1 LNSLNI
7 VAITGTDLS
16 QLRDNLPDEVRS
28 RIKFIWCKNTKEANE
43 FLPDAEILLTMGRLD
58 PDIMERTPKLRW
70 VQSLSAGID
79 NLPLEAFIKRNIIV
93 TNGKGVHTVQMSEFT
108 IGVMLQ
114 WVRNT
119 NKFLKHQHEKLWD
132 SKLSFDELY
141 GKTVGILGA
150 GAIGEAVARKCQAF
164 DMRVIGF
171 NRSGAAQPHFNEILS
186 GDNGLI
192 TLLQKSDF
200 IVLLLPSTSKTHHL
214 IKREQFQQMKP
225 SAFLINIAR
234 GDVIDE
240 EALIEALQNGTISGA
255 ALDVFEQ
262 EPLPETSPFWTMDNV
277 ILTPH
282 IAGATDHYIERAA
295 PIFYHNLKQYIAGQ
309 PLMNVVNL
317 REGY

>member
-1 LNSLNI
+1 MNV
-7 VAITGTDLS
+7 VAISGMDLS
-16 QLRDNLPDEVRS
+16 RLRDNLPDEVRS
-28 RIKFIWCKNTKEANE
+28 QTEFIWCKNTEEANE
-43 FLPDAEILLTMGRLD
+43 FLPNAEILLIMGRLD
-58 PDIMERTPKLRW
+58 PDITERTPKLRW
-70 VQSLSAGID
+70 VQTLSAGID
-79 NLPLEAFIKRNIIV
+79 KLPLEAFIKRNIIV

-108 IGVMLQ
+108 LGVMLQ

-119 NKFLKHQHEKLWD
+119 NKFLKHQQVKKWEPKLA
-132 SKLSFDELY
+132 LDELY

-164 DMRVIGF
+164 DMRVMGF
-171 NRSGAAQPHFNEILS
+171 NRSGATQPHFHEILS
-186 GDNGLI
+186 GDNGLT

-200 IVLLLPSTSKTHHL
+200 VVLLLPSTTKTYHL
-214 IKREQFQQMKP
+214 IKREHLQQMKS

-282 IAGATDHYIERAA
+282 ISGATDHYIERAA
-295 PIFYHNLKQYIAGQ
+295 PIFYHNMKQYIAGQ

>member
-1 LNSLNI
+1 
-7 VAITGTDLS
+7 
-16 QLRDNLPDEVRS
+16 
-28 RIKFIWCKNTKEANE
+28 
-43 FLPDAEILLTMGRLD
+43 
-58 PDIMERTPKLRW
+58 
-70 VQSLSAGID
+70 
-79 NLPLEAFIKRNIIV
+79 
-93 TNGKGVHTVQMSEFT
+93 
-108 IGVMLQ
+108 
-114 WVRNT
+114 
-119 NKFLKHQHEKLWD
+119 
-132 SKLSFDELY
+132 
-141 GKTVGILGA
+141 
-150 GAIGEAVARKCQAF
+150 
-164 DMRVIGF
+164 
-171 NRSGAAQPHFNEILS
+171 
-186 GDNGLI
+186 
-192 TLLQKSDF
+192 
-200 IVLLLPSTSKTHHL
+200 
-214 IKREQFQQMKP
+214 MKP

>member
-1 LNSLNI
+1 MNI
-7 VAITGTDLS
+7 VAISGMDLS
-16 QLRDNLPDEVRS
+16 QLRDNLPNEVRS
-28 RIKFIWCKNTKEANE
+28 HVKFIWCKNTKEANE

-58 PDIMERTPKLRW
+58 PDITERTPKLRW
-70 VQSLSAGID
+70 VQSLAAGID
-79 NLPLEAFIKRNIIV
+79 KLPLETFIKRNIIV
-93 TNGKGVHTVQMSEFT
+93 TNGKGVHIVQMSEFT
-108 IGVMLQ
+108 LGVMLQ

-119 NKFLKHQHEKLWD
+119 NKFLKHQQEKIWEQ
-132 SKLSFDELY
+132 KLSFDELY

-164 DMRVIGF
+164 DMNVIGF
-171 NRSGAAQPHFNEILS
+171 NRSGAAQPHFNEIFS
-186 GDNGLI
+186 GENGLI
-192 TLLQKSDF
+192 ALLQKSDF
-200 IVLLLPSTSKTHHL
+200 VVLLLPSTSKTHHF
-214 IKREQFQQMKP
+214 IKREHLQQMKS

-240 EALIEALQNGTISGA
+240 EALMEALQNGTISGA

-262 EPLPETSPFWTMDNV
+262 EPLPETSPLWTMDNV

>member
-1 LNSLNI
+1 MNI
-7 VAITGTDLS
+7 VAISGMDLS

-28 RIKFIWCKNTKEANE
+28 HINFIWCKNTKEAND

-58 PDIMERTPKLRW
+58 PEIMERAPKLRW

-79 NLPLEAFIKRNIIV
+79 KLPLESFIRRNIIV

-108 IGVMLQ
+108 LGVMLQ
-114 WVRNT
+114 WVRST
-119 NKFLKHQHEKLWD
+119 NKILKHQQEKIWD
-132 SKLSFDELY
+132 SKLSLDELY
-141 GKTVGILGA
+141 GKTIGILGA

-200 IVLLLPSTSKTHHL
+200 VVLLLPSTAKTRHL
-214 IKREQFQQMKP
+214 IKREQLQQMKS

-240 EALIEALQNGTISGA
+240 EALIEALQNGTIAGA

-262 EPLPETSPFWTMDNV
+262 EPLPEASPFWTMDNV

-282 IAGATDHYIERAA
+282 IAGATAHYIERAA

-309 PLMNVVNL
+309 SLMNVVNL